1 MSYPL
6 IPLGQLAKFINGDR
20 GKNYPS
26 KDSFVDIGI
35 PFINAGCLSDLWVLD
50 SSKFNYISEEAYDR
64 LSSGKIQK
72 NDILFCLRGSV
83 GKFAVIRDNNK
94 GALASSLVILRG
106 NDKVDIE
113 YLKHYLA
120 SSLCIKEL
128 DNYQNGAAQPNLS
141 ANDFKKFLVPLPPL
155 AEQRRIASILDQA
168 DVLRQKRQQAIEKLD
183 QLLQATFIDMFGD
196 PVSNP
201 KGWEVKK
208 LSELST
214 KIHSGN
220 TPKGGSENYV
230 DQGIIFLRSQNVW
243 KNKVILDDVA
253 YIDAETHS
261 KMMKSSV
268 KHEDLLM
275 TKTGRINTE
284 NSSLGRAAIYLGED
298 DSANINGHVYLIRI
312 KDGFNKYFILRILTL
327 PDYYEYIRSVCV
339 GGIDKRQLNK
349 EHIENFPIIQPPMEL
364 QNKFS
369 NIVQVIESQKPKL
382 LEQLDLAENL
392 FKTLQQ
398 KAFNGTL

>member
-1 MSYPL
+1 MSLVFKELGELVDFKGGGTPSRNVEEYWGNSIPWATVKDL
-6 IPLGQLAKFINGDR
+6 NEGITLTETQEFISELGLKNSASNLIAKGTIIIPTRMALGKVVISEIDVAINQDLKAVFVKDKETLDVKYLLRFLESNKENIASMGKGATVKGITLDQLKAIKIPLQ
-20 GKNYPS
+20 
-26 KDSFVDIGI
+26 
-35 PFINAGCLSDLWVLD
+35 
-50 SSKFNYISEEAYDR
+50 
-64 LSSGKIQK
+64 
-72 NDILFCLRGSV
+72 
-83 GKFAVIRDNNK
+83 
-94 GALASSLVILRG
+94 
-106 NDKVDIE
+106 
-113 YLKHYLA
+113 
-120 SSLCIKEL
+120 
-128 DNYQNGAAQPNLS
+128 
-141 ANDFKKFLVPLPPL
+141 PL

-168 DVLRQKRQQAIEKLD
+168 DELRQKRQQAIEKLD

-201 KGWEVKK
+201 KGWDIRK
-208 LSELST
+208 LSDLST

-230 DQGIIFLRSQNVW
+230 DKGIIFLRSQNVW

-253 YIDAETHS
+253 YIDAATHA
-261 KMMKSSV
+261 KMIKSSV

-312 KDGFNKYFILRILTL
+312 KEGFNKYFILRILTL
-327 PDYYEYIRSVCV
+327 PNYYEYIRSICV

-349 EHIENFPIIQPPMEL
+349 EHLENFPIIQPPIEL

-369 NIVQVIESQKPKL
+369 DIVKVIESQKPKL
-382 LEQLDLAENL
+382 IEQLALQENL
-392 FKTLQQ
+392 FKTLQN
-398 KAFNGTL
+398 KAFSGTL

>member
-1 MSYPL
+1 VSYPL

-50 SSKFNYISEEAYDR
+50 SSKFNYISEETYDR

-168 DVLRQKRQQAIEKLD
+168 DELRQKRQQAIEKLD

-196 PVSNP
+196 PEQNP
-201 KGWEVKK
+201 KKW
-208 LSELST
+208 
-214 KIHSGN
+214 
-220 TPKGGSENYV
+220 
-230 DQGIIFLRSQNVW
+230 
-243 KNKVILDDVA
+243 NKVILGD
-253 YIDAETHS
+253 ICDAKDRVNYGVVQPGNDFE
-261 KMMKSSV
+261 
-268 KHEDLLM
+268 
-275 TKTGRINTE
+275 GGIP
-284 NSSLGRAAIYLGED
+284 
-298 DSANINGHVYLIRI
+298 LIRVGDIDGGILSFTSI
-312 KDGFNKYFILRILTL
+312 KTIDPEIEKDYSRSRLKGNEILVSCVGSIGTIAKVPNKAIGFNIARAITRVPLQ
-327 PDYYEYIRSVCV
+327 
-339 GGIDKRQLNK
+339 DKRIINFVAECLKTEAIQNYFKKNTRTVSQPTLNVSFVK
-349 EHIENFPIIQPPMEL
+349 ETEIIFPNEEKILDFCKIVDKVEFQKELLQKALVMQESLFQSL
-364 QNKFS
+364 QN
-369 NIVQVIESQKPKL
+369 Q
-382 LEQLDLAENL
+382 
-392 FKTLQQ
+392 
-398 KAFNGTL
+398 AFNGSL

>member
-1 MSYPL
+1 MTIPVKKISSFCKTGSGGTPSRSNNAFFENGTIPWVKSGELKNRYITEVEEYITELAVEKSSAKLVSKGSLL
-6 IPLGQLAKFINGDR
+6 IAMYGATVGEVSQLTFDATTNQAICNIQPDENVCDV
-20 GKNYPS
+20 NYLYRFLEAS
-26 KDSFVDIGI
+26 K
-35 PFINAGCLSDLWVLD
+35 PYLLS
-50 SSKFNYISEEAYDR
+50 R
-64 LSSGKIQK
+64 
-72 NDILFCLRGSV
+72 RV
-83 GKFAVIRDNNK
+83 G
-94 GALASSLVILRG
+94 GG
-106 NDKVDIE
+106 
-113 YLKHYLA
+113 
-120 SSLCIKEL
+120 
-128 DNYQNGAAQPNLS
+128 QPNISQGVIKDL
-141 ANDFKKFLVPLPPL
+141 DVPLPPL

-168 DVLRQKRQQAIEKLD
+168 DELRQKRQQAIEKLD

-201 KGWEVKK
+201 KGWDAKK

-230 DQGIIFLRSQNVW
+230 DKGIIFLRSQNVW

-253 YIDAETHS
+253 YIDAETHA

-268 KHEDLLM
+268 KHGDLLM

-312 KDGFNKYFILRILTL
+312 KEAFNKFFILRILTL

-382 LEQLDLAENL
+382 LEQLEIAENL

>member
-168 DVLRQKRQQAIEKLD
+168 DELRQKRQQAIEKLD

-196 PVSNP
+196 PEQNP
-201 KGWEVKK
+201 KKW
-208 LSELST
+208 
-214 KIHSGN
+214 
-220 TPKGGSENYV
+220 
-230 DQGIIFLRSQNVW
+230 
-243 KNKVILDDVA
+243 NKVILGD
-253 YIDAETHS
+253 ICDAKDRVNYGVVQPGNDFE
-261 KMMKSSV
+261 
-268 KHEDLLM
+268 
-275 TKTGRINTE
+275 GGIP
-284 NSSLGRAAIYLGED
+284 
-298 DSANINGHVYLIRI
+298 LIRVGDIDGGILSFTSI
-312 KDGFNKYFILRILTL
+312 KTIDPEIEKDYSRSRLKGNEILVSCVGSIGTIAKVPNKAIGFNIARAITRVPLQ
-327 PDYYEYIRSVCV
+327 
-339 GGIDKRQLNK
+339 DKRIINFVAECLKTEAIQNYFKKNTRTVSQPTLNVSFVK
-349 EHIENFPIIQPPMEL
+349 ETEIIFPNEEKILDFCKIVDKVEFQKELLQKALVMQESLFQSL
-364 QNKFS
+364 QN
-369 NIVQVIESQKPKL
+369 Q
-382 LEQLDLAENL
+382 
-392 FKTLQQ
+392 
-398 KAFNGTL
+398 AFNGSL

>member
-1 MSYPL
+1 MSDWVTAKLKDVAKVVTGKTPQTSNSEYYGGD
-6 IPLGQLAKFINGDR
+6 IPFVSPADLNEGILSETKTYLTSSGADQVYRVPKNTVLVSCIGNLGKLAITAKEVCFNQQINGLIFDEQKIFPKYGFYFAQTIKPQLEKSSSSTTLPIVNKSR
-20 GKNYPS
+20 
-26 KDSFVDIGI
+26 F
-35 PFINAGCLSDLWVLD
+35 SDL
-50 SSKFNYISEEAYDR
+50 E
-64 LSSGKIQK
+64 
-72 NDILFCLRGSV
+72 
-83 GKFAVIRDNNK
+83 
-94 GALASSLVILRG
+94 
-106 NDKVDIE
+106 
-113 YLKHYLA
+113 
-120 SSLCIKEL
+120 IK
-128 DNYQNGAAQPNLS
+128 Y
-141 ANDFKKFLVPLPPL
+141 PPL
-155 AEQRRIASILDQA
+155 AEQRRIAAILDQA
-168 DVLRQKRQQAIEKLD
+168 DELRQKRQQAIEKLD

-201 KGWEVKK
+201 KGWDAKK

-230 DQGIIFLRSQNVW
+230 DKGIIFLRSQNVW

-253 YIDAETHS
+253 YIDAETHA

-268 KHEDLLM
+268 KHGDLLM

-312 KDGFNKYFILRILTL
+312 KEAFNKFFILRILTL

-369 NIVQVIESQKPKL
+369 DIFHVIESQKPKL
-382 LEQLDLAENL
+382 LEQLELAEDL

>member
-1 MSYPL
+1 MSDWVTAKLKEVAKVVTGKTPQTSNSEYYGGDIPFVSPADLNESIL
-6 IPLGQLAKFINGDR
+6 IETKTYLTSSGADQVYRVPKNTVLVSCIGNLGKLAITSKEVCFNQQINGLIFDEQKIFPKYGFYFAQTLKPQLEKASSSTTLPIVNKSR
-20 GKNYPS
+20 
-26 KDSFVDIGI
+26 F
-35 PFINAGCLSDLWVLD
+35 SDL
-50 SSKFNYISEEAYDR
+50 E
-64 LSSGKIQK
+64 
-72 NDILFCLRGSV
+72 
-83 GKFAVIRDNNK
+83 
-94 GALASSLVILRG
+94 
-106 NDKVDIE
+106 
-113 YLKHYLA
+113 
-120 SSLCIKEL
+120 IK
-128 DNYQNGAAQPNLS
+128 Y
-141 ANDFKKFLVPLPPL
+141 PPL
-155 AEQRRIASILDQA
+155 TEQRRIASILDQA
-168 DVLRQKRQQAIEKLD
+168 DELRQKRQQAIEKLD
-183 QLLQATFIDMFGD
+183 QLLQAMFIDMFGD

-201 KGWEVKK
+201 KGWQVKK
-208 LSELST
+208 LSQLST

-312 KDGFNKYFILRILTL
+312 KEGFNKYFILRILTL
-327 PDYYEYIRSVCV
+327 PDYYEYIRSICV

-369 NIVQVIESQKPKL
+369 DIVQVIESQKPKL

>member
-1 MSYPL
+1 VTYPQVDLGSVVDLQAGIGFPTRLQGKTSGKFPFAKVGDISRNGRTGKPILSTVDNYIDQTDVESLRAKIIPEGSILFAKIGEAIKQNHRVISHRSLL
-6 IPLGQLAKFINGDR
+6 IDNNAMAAIPSEKIDNLYLYYFLKQVDFYRLAPATTVPALRK
-20 GKNYPS
+20 
-26 KDSFVDIGI
+26 
-35 PFINAGCLSDLWVLD
+35 SDL
-50 SSKFNYISEEAYDR
+50 E
-64 LSSGKIQK
+64 KIK
-72 NDILFCLRGSV
+72 I
-83 GKFAVIRDNNK
+83 
-94 GALASSLVILRG
+94 
-106 NDKVDIE
+106 
-113 YLKHYLA
+113 
-120 SSLCIKEL
+120 
-128 DNYQNGAAQPNLS
+128 
-141 ANDFKKFLVPLPPL
+141 PLPPL
-155 AEQRRIASILDQA
+155 AEQRRIAAILDQA
-168 DVLRQKRQQAIEKLD
+168 DELRQKRQQAIEKLD

>member
-1 MSYPL
+1 MVTQLMALVLLFFKSISYPRFGL
-6 IPLGQLAKFINGDR
+6 D
-20 GKNYPS
+20 
-26 KDSFVDIGI
+26 KDYLYYFLQTWS
-35 PFINAGCLSDLWVLD
+35 L
-50 SSKFNYISEEAYDR
+50 R
-64 LSSGKIQK
+64 LRAMSQ
-72 NDILFCLRGSV
+72 
-83 GKFAVIRDNNK
+83 
-94 GALASSLVILRG
+94 
-106 NDKVDIE
+106 
-113 YLKHYLA
+113 
-120 SSLCIKEL
+120 
-128 DNYQNGAAQPNLS
+128 GAAQTVITRDMIGNLEIY
-141 ANDFKKFLVPLPPL
+141 LPPL
-155 AEQRRIASILDQA
+155 EEQRRIASILDQA
-168 DVLRQKRQQAIEKLD
+168 DELRQKRQQAIEKLD

-208 LSELST
+208 LSELSI

>member
-1 MSYPL
+1 MSSDKKL
-6 IPLGQLAKFINGDR
+6 
-20 GKNYPS
+20 
-26 KDSFVDIGI
+26 
-35 PFINAGCLSDLWVLD
+35 LSDFATV
-50 SSKFNYISEEAYDR
+50 ISGYAFKSEWF
-64 LSSGKIQK
+64 GT
-72 NDILFCLRGSV
+72 
-83 GKFAVIRDNNK
+83 
-94 GALASSLVILRG
+94 G
-106 NDKVDIE
+106 NDKVIRIGDLQEGSIQTESALTVDAAQYKISDNFKIQDKDILMALSGATVGKIAVASDGDVGAYINQRVAVIRAKDE
-113 YLKHYLA
+113 ITADYLKFFFSGEFLD
-120 SSLCIKEL
+120 EL
-128 DNYQNGAAQPNLS
+128 LKNAGGAAQPNLS
-141 ANDFKKFLVPLPPL
+141 PKQLLLMEIPFPPL

-168 DVLRQKRQQAIEKLD
+168 DELRQKRQQTIEKLD

-230 DQGIIFLRSQNVW
+230 DKGIIFLRSQNVW

-253 YIDAETHS
+253 YIDAETHA

-312 KDGFNKYFILRILTL
+312 KDSFNKFFILRILTL

-369 NIVQVIESQKPKL
+369 DIVQVIESQKPKL

>member
-1 MSYPL
+1 MSSDKKL
-6 IPLGQLAKFINGDR
+6 
-20 GKNYPS
+20 
-26 KDSFVDIGI
+26 
-35 PFINAGCLSDLWVLD
+35 LSDFATV
-50 SSKFNYISEEAYDR
+50 ISGYAFKSEW
-64 LSSGKIQK
+64 
-72 NDILFCLRGSV
+72 F
-83 GKFAVIRDNNK
+83 
-94 GALASSLVILRG
+94 GAG
-106 NDKVDIE
+106 NDKVIRISDLQEGSIQTESALTVDAIQHKISDNFKIQNKDILMALSGATVGKIAVASDGDVGAYINQRVAIIRAKDE
-113 YLKHYLA
+113 ITADYLKFFFSGEFLVDLLKNA
-120 SSLCIKEL
+120 G
-128 DNYQNGAAQPNLS
+128 GAAQPNLS
-141 ANDFKKFLVPLPPL
+141 PKQLLVMEIPFPPL

-168 DVLRQKRQQAIEKLD
+168 DELRQKRQQAIEKLD

-201 KGWEVKK
+201 KGWQVKK
-208 LSELST
+208 LSQLST

-312 KDGFNKYFILRILTL
+312 KEGFNKYFILRILTL
-327 PDYYEYIRSVCV
+327 PDYYEYIRSICV

-369 NIVQVIESQKPKL
+369 DIVQVIESQKPKL